1 MSIEEIAKK
10 YHTDL
15 DECDRNMIDKRV
27 AEKGIEEYLNQQL
40 IYLDCSRILQ
50 GMRMMQTIGYPYKRE
65 ISSYIYVLE
74 SWSSS
79 ITCPEDYNGNPDEY
93 WINKLIDR
101 HSANIEYEKGN
112 PPIWYDGKPK
122 KTNKRKPKVKE
133 GDVFPEET
141 KKAKISKA
149 EAKLTAK
156 LLGSN
161 IGFGAFKIKPPKK

>member
-1 MSIEEIAKK
+1 MTINDIIKT
-10 YHTDL
+10 YHIDL
-15 DECDRNMIDKRV
+15 DDYDKTIIDKKV
-27 AEKGIEEYLNQQL
+27 AEKGIEKYLNQQL

-101 HSANIEYEKGN
+101 HNANIEYEKEN
-112 PPIWYDGKPK
+112 PPVWYDGKPK
-122 KTNKRKPKVKE
+122 KGGKRKPKVKE
-133 GDVFPEET
+133 GDVFLEET

-149 EAKLTAK
+149 EAKLAAK

>member
-1 MSIEEIAKK
+1 MNINDIIKT

-15 DECDRNMIDKRV
+15 DDYDKAMIDKKV

-65 ISSYIYVLE
+65 ISSYVYALSDLAEDLE
-74 SWSSS
+74 
-79 ITCPEDYNGNPDEY
+79 CEQV
-93 WINKLIDR
+93 WINKLIER
-101 HSANIEYEKGN
+101 HQANLEYEKEN

-122 KTNKRKPKVKE
+122 KNTTRKRKYKE
-133 GDVFPEET
+133 ADMFPEET

-149 EAKLTAK
+149 ESKLKAK

-161 IGFGAFKIKPPKK
+161 IGFGSFKIKNS